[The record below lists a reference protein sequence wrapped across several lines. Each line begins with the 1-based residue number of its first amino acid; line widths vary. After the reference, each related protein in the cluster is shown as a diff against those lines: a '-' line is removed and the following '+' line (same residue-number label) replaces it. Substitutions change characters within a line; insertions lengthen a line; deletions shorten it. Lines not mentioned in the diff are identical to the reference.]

1 MFIQLNPIEDFS
13 VIGGNVADSGLING
27 DFDGFA
33 KSKVANVVSLGG
45 VPRFKPFLLL
55 LLVEPTQALA
65 HKHHIFAIT
74 IGTVFL
80 LSLEPP
86 NPQLQRITVR
96 QSGMLASVGLSVAGA
111 GPDYCS
117 VDSLIIGVVVS
128 LGGDVV
134 VEVGEDDILVVDF
147 LDDFSGLLNCLDDE
161 VDLVIDVFDLAD
173 FHVDEVVFEHLLA
186 ATGVLLGLLLQ
197 LRQLDGGLQVVLKV
211 AGILLEEV
219 ELGLDLLVLRLLRD
233 NLFGHE
239 AALVELVGDSFHQLL
254 VFSAVHPV
262 VLGQHEHVPPAV
274 LFVPPQLLVLRL
286 QSFDL

>member
-1 MFIQLNPIEDFS
+1 MYIDIAVEHSKAIGHRLLKGGKRISLHLHLHPFGNFKFKLIVLFLVGMFIQLNPIEDFS

-111 GPDYCS
+111 GPD
-117 VDSLIIGVVVS
+117 
-128 LGGDVV
+128 
-134 VEVGEDDILVVDF
+134 
-147 LDDFSGLLNCLDDE
+147 
-161 VDLVIDVFDLAD
+161 
-173 FHVDEVVFEHLLA
+173 
-186 ATGVLLGLLLQ
+186 
-197 LRQLDGGLQVVLKV
+197 
-211 AGILLEEV
+211 
-219 ELGLDLLVLRLLRD
+219 
-233 NLFGHE
+233 
-239 AALVELVGDSFHQLL
+239 
-254 VFSAVHPV
+254 
-262 VLGQHEHVPPAV
+262 
-274 LFVPPQLLVLRL
+274 
-286 QSFDL
+286 